1 MAANGK
7 VIGTVTAVVGEAKA
21 TAADGT
27 VRILQ
32 VGDQVHS
39 DEVIS
44 TSAAGSINVALANG
58 KTLDCGADADLALHQ
73 GLLDV
78 AVTAAPSGNASDVD
92 SIQRAIAAGQDPS
105 QVAAATAAGGAP
117 AAGGDVDGGAHSAVI
132 LEQSNSASVVSS
144 GFSTEGDTLA
154 FETPV
159 TQIVAGV
166 VPASNQAPVIV
177 SVDQET
183 VPLPLAFD
191 NSAPASIPVFVEA
204 PQADAPAAPAAP
216 VIVVADTSAPE
227 ETGNT
232 QAPVVVAQ
240 PNEPAIE
247 QPSAEAPIIVAQPNE
262 PADEQPQSDA
272 PIVVVQPNEPTGE
285 QPTSDEPIIVA
296 QPNEPTDEQ
305 PTSDEPVVIVQPNE
319 PTDESTGDVPPVVV
333 VTDEP
338 TGDVPP
344 VVVVTDEGDSTPP
357 VIPNDGPTDELPG
370 SVSLTYS
377 ISANTNQD
385 EQIGRLIFENGE
397 NKYETLV
404 FFGQEGQQK
413 PTAVALQFDLTEG
426 TSTVKLQYVDAFA
439 GNSDAGTGHTAQK
452 IAIKDFGLGIDGEP
466 VVLAQQ
472 SDGVNIGTGSKNIHA
487 EGVVNVD
494 MSTGEAGEWT
504 FGDQSEGGAVDILDL
519 TGATLIGTDIAAGTE
534 VVNLMGSAAQELTL
548 NATDVLNISES
559 GVLHIVGGKEDSLKL
574 DTSWTIQDGDS
585 SAAGAQ
591 PTYFGWVQVT
601 HNDATLLVDPDV
613 SIKGASMG

>member
-78 AVTAAPSGNASDVD
+78 AVTAAPSSNADVD

-144 GFSTEGDTLA
+144 GFNTEGDTIA
-154 FETPV
+154 FETPI

-166 VPASNQAPVIV
+166 VPASNQAPVILE
-177 SVDQET
+177 VDHEAA
-183 VPLPLAFD
+183 PLPPAFEH
-191 NSAPASIPVFVEA
+191 SVPAQIPAAVEA
-204 PQADAPAAPAAP
+204 PHADAP
-216 VIVVADTSAPE
+216 IQPE
-227 ETGNT
+227 
-232 QAPVVVAQ
+232 
-240 PNEPAIE
+240 
-247 QPSAEAPIIVAQPNE
+247 
-262 PADEQPQSDA
+262 A
-272 PIVVVQPNEPTGE
+272 PIVVVQPNEPAAE
-285 QPTSDEPIIVA
+285 QPVVVAQPNEPTDEQPAAEQPIIVAQPNEPTDEQPASDEPIIVA

-305 PTSDEPVVIVQPNE
+305 PTSDEPIVVAQPNE
-319 PTDESTGDVPPVVV
+319 PTDEPTGDVPPVIV

-344 VVVVTDEGDSTPP
+344 VVVVTDEGDGTPP

-413 PTAVALQFDLTEG
+413 PTAVALEFDLTEG

-439 GNSDAGTGHTAQK
+439 GNSDANTGHTAQK

-472 SDGVNIGTGSKNIHA
+472 SDGVNIGTGSKNVHA

-504 FGDQSEGGAVDILDL
+504 FGNQSEGGAVDILDF
-519 TGATLIGTDIAAGTE
+519 TGATLIGIDIAAGTE
-534 VVNLMGSAAQELTL
+534 VVNLSGSAAQELTL

-574 DTSWTIQDGDS
+574 DTNWTIQDGDS

-591 PTYFGWVQVT
+591 PSYFGWVQVN
-601 HNDATLLVDPDV
+601 HASGATLLVDPDV
-613 SIKGASMG
+613 NIKGALMG